1 MRIGFENSIPHDI
14 NINAP
19 AQSIENEVSIIS
31 AASLFFFLP
40 LYIENRGVPPLPN
53 KLANA
58 VIITITGKHIP
69 TAPIAVVPICGIRA
83 IYILSTTLYKRFNN
97 CATSIGIDALK
108 ILSVIVP
115 FSKSI
120 FFISITC
127 PAYYTAYYYTV
138 LHNIFLYYT
147 YSSENFNFKNFSF

>member
-14 NINAP
+14 
-19 AQSIENEVSIIS
+19 
-31 AASLFFFLP
+31 
-40 LYIENRGVPPLPN
+40 

-58 VIITITGKHIP
+58 VKITITGKHIP

-83 IYILSTTLYKRFNN
+83 IYILYTTLYKRFNN

-147 YSSENFNFKNFSF
+147 YSSENFNF

>member
-19 AQSIENEVSIIS
+19 AQSIENDVSIIS
-31 AASLFFFLP
+31 EASLFFFLP

-69 TAPIAVVPICGIRA
+69 TAPIAVVPIVQ
-83 IYILSTTLYKRFNN
+83 YISCLLRYTK
-97 CATSIGIDALK
+97 D
-108 ILSVIVP
+108 
-115 FSKSI
+115 
-120 FFISITC
+120 SIT
-127 PAYYTAYYYTV
+127 V
-138 LHNIFLYYT
+138 LQA
-147 YSSENFNFKNFSF
+147 